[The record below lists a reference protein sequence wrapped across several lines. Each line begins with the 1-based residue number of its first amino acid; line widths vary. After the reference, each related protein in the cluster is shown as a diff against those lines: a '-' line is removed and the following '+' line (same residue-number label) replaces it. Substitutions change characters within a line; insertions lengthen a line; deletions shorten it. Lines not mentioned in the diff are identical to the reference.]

1 MFCFHKMSK
10 FRIMNVKTN
19 PHFRNSIIIHVILIE
34 PFWDK
39 SVNPTRRNT
48 TGSSCY
54 KNKINLNARNGNH
67 FTVIITKKAIP
78 QYWRVVA
85 EQSGALNL
93 IFDGRII
100 GVWIWIIWKVSQ
112 MLCMLFLRFHVLVW
126 KRAHKM
132 PNVCVVR
139 LNETYPWSWH
149 MFPPARHYKLLLI
162 TQA

>member
-78 QYWRVVA
+78 QLLACCGRAVWCIELNFWWANYRSVDLNNLKSFANVVYA
-85 EQSGALNL
+85 
-93 IFDGRII
+93 F
-100 GVWIWIIWKVSQ
+100 
-112 MLCMLFLRFHVLVW
+112 F
-126 KRAHKM
+126 AHPCFSLKT
-132 PNVCVVR
+132 C
-139 LNETYPWSWH
+139 T
-149 MFPPARHYKLLLI
+149 
-162 TQA
+162 